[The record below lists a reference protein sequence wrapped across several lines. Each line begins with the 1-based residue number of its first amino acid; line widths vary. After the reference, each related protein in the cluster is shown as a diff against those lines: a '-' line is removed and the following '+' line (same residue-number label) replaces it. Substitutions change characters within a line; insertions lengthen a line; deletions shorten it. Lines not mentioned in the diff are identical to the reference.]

1 MFTNCSLLSS
11 LKMSTLMSNPFLVMR
26 LPLVT
31 VRSQMMIPER
41 VAWMTASIGTVLNGF
56 CKHRP

>member
-1 MFTNCSLLSS
+1 
-11 LKMSTLMSNPFLVMR
+11 MSTLMSNPFLVMR

-41 VAWMTASIGTVLNGF
+41 VAWMTASIE
-56 CKHRP
+56 